1 MRQHLPSQGSS
12 PATVASLRRL
22 WPGLTR
28 ALLAL
33 TGLTAVINL
42 LTLTPTLYML
52 QVFDRVMVGQNHLTL
67 LFVSGMV
74 FYLWLMLTFGDWLR
88 SQMLAQVGTHFDS
101 QVSPAVFE
109 AVYLG
114 LREEG
119 RLASKP
125 LQDVG
130 EIRTFVTGHLFQA
143 FLDAP
148 FALVFLAALFLLHPT
163 LGWVALGLFVVQL
176 VFAVASHRVAQRAAK
191 IAQDAQAQESD
202 FLRAKLT
209 STEVS
214 LTMGML
220 KVLRTRWLS
229 LQHHSASAAEANHA
243 LSTGLADVS
252 KFLRYA
258 QQAVSLGVGAVLTI
272 DGAITPASMIA
283 ANVLMSRALSPVD
296 QIVGG
301 WRTLHSTRAALDR
314 VLALLAGLGKPAT
327 PPRGRIEPQH
337 SSSKFDRLAVECRQI
352 SVQLPTRKTPVLTQ
366 VDVVFPA
373 ASLTMVMGPSGSGK
387 STLGR
392 VLVGGVPSSHL
403 SGQIWVNDSLAS
415 AGLGPLTGA
424 QVGYLPQEIELFN
437 ATVAENIARLGEL
450 DAQAVVAAARDAGLH
465 EMILALPQGYETRIG
480 EAGRRLSGG
489 MRQRIGLARALYQ
502 RPPWLVLDEP
512 DANLDQAGEQALLHT
527 LQTQRDQGTTVVL
540 ISHRTHWLEV
550 ADRLVVLAKGEVQ
563 ASGPKAGVLAALS
576 PPRR

>member
-1 MRQHLPSQGSS
+1 MTQHLLLLGSN
-12 PATVASLRRL
+12 PRTDVPLWRL

-33 TGLTAVINL
+33 LGLTAVINL

-67 LFVSGMV
+67 LFVSAVV
-74 FYLWLMLTFGDWLR
+74 FYLWLLLTLGDWVR
-88 SQMLAQVGTHFDS
+88 SQMLAEVGARFDS
-101 QVSPAVFE
+101 QVSPLVFG

-119 RLASKP
+119 LLASKP
-125 LQDVG
+125 LQDVA
-130 EIRTFVTGHLFQA
+130 EVRTFVTGHLFQA

-148 FALVFLAALFLLHPT
+148 FALVFLVALFLLHPT

-176 VFAVASHRVAQRAAK
+176 LFALASLSMVQRAAK
-191 IAQDAQAQESD
+191 LAQDAQTQEGD
-202 FLRAKLT
+202 FLRAKLA
-209 STEVS
+209 STEAS

-220 KVLRTRWLS
+220 EVLRARWLT
-229 LQHHSASAAEANHA
+229 LQQQSASAAEANHA
-243 LSTGLADVS
+243 LSTALADVS

-258 QQAVSLGVGAVLTI
+258 QQAVSLAVGAVLTI

-301 WRTLHSTRAALDR
+301 WRSLHSTRAALGR
-314 VLALLAGLGKPAT
+314 VLALLAGPGKPAALPSSRT
-327 PPRGRIEPQH
+327 DLPASTQPIE
-337 SSSKFDRLAVECRQI
+337 RVALECRRI
-352 SVQLPTRKTPVLTQ
+352 SVQVPARKTPILAQ
-366 VDVVFPA
+366 VDVVFPPG
-373 ASLTMVMGPSGSGK
+373 SLTMVMGPSGSGK
-387 STLGR
+387 STLAR
-392 VLVGGVPSSHL
+392 VLVGGVASSHL
-403 SGQIWVNDSLAS
+403 SGQIWLNDALVN
-415 AGLGPLTGA
+415 AGLGPLSGA

-437 ATVAENIARLGEL
+437 ATVAENIARMGEV
-450 DAQAVVAAARDAGLH
+450 DALAVVTAARDAGLH
-465 EMILALPQGYETRIG
+465 DMILALPQGYETRVG

-489 MRQRIGLARALYQ
+489 MRQRTGLARALYQ

-512 DANLDQAGEQALLHT
+512 DANLDQAGEQALLKT
-527 LQTQRDQGTTVVL
+527 LQAQRDQGTTVILV
-540 ISHRTHWLEV
+540 SHRTHWLDV
-550 ADRLVVLAKGEVQ
+550 ADRLVVLANGEVQ

-576 PPRR
+576 PP